1 MKKTFFIT
9 LSLCLLICSSCKK
22 EDFVSNTY
30 KASFEYYFNNPANQ
44 HAVDEMLNNYR
55 SVWMSEI
62 ELTLLNT
69 ATTDAEAQTKFE
81 TSVVAVLTKGP
92 SLMPFF
98 EDTDY
103 MIYTL
108 ERTTSGNENVLR
120 QVKFHKGSNGKI
132 DHENL

>member
-1 MKKTFFIT
+1 MKKTFFII
-9 LSLCLLICSSCKK
+9 LSFCLLICSGCKK

-30 KASFEYYFNNPANQ
+30 KASFDYHFNNPENQ
-44 HAVDEMLNNYR
+44 HSVEAMLNNYS

-62 ELTLLNT
+62 ELTLIST
-69 ATTDAEAQTKFE
+69 GTTDVEAETKFE
-81 TSVVAVLTKGP
+81 TSVIAVLSKGS

-98 EDTDY
+98 ESNDY
-103 MIYTL
+103 MVYNL
-108 ERTTSGNENVLR
+108 ERTTPGNEKTLR